1 MENIK
6 KKPGQGTL
14 SRDQWREH
22 VGEWRAAG
30 TSQAA
35 YCREHSLSSS
45 AFQYW
50 KGRLGRESLSGFVEV
65 SQPIKRPGA
74 VIDILV
80 DERVRVRVAEDVG
93 PQHLRTVLR
102 TILEL

>member
-6 KKPGQGTL
+6 KRPGKGTV
-14 SRDQWREH
+14 SREQWREH
-22 VGEWRAAG
+22 IEAWRVSGA
-30 TSQAA
+30 TQAA
-35 YCREHSLSSS
+35 YCREHGVASS
-45 AFQYW
+45 AFRYW
-50 KGRLGRESLSGFVEV
+50 KCRLERESLSGFVEV
-65 SQPIKRPGA
+65 SHSVGQRGG

-93 PQHLRTVLR
+93 PEQLRVVLR

>member
-1 MENIK
+1 MENNK
-6 KKPGQGTL
+6 KRLGGPL
-14 SRDQWREH
+14 PRDQWRKH
-22 VGEWRAAG
+22 IGVWRATG
-30 TSQAA
+30 KSQAA
-35 YCREHSLSSS
+35 YCREQGLACS

-50 KGRLGRESLSGFVEV
+50 KGRIERESLSGFVEV
-65 SQPIKRPGA
+65 SHPIKRPGT

-93 PQHLRTVLR
+93 PDHLRTVLR